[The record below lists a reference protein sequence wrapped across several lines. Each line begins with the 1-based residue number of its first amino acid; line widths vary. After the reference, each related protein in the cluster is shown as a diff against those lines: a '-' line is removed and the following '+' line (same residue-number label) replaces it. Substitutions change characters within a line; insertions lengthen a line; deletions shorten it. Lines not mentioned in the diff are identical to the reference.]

1 MNPIDVVIVGAGTAG
16 CVLAARLSEDRR
28 RSVLLV
34 EAGPDIPPAAEPP
47 DIRSVYPLSYYNPRY
62 AWRSLAVRWRADAGP
77 APFIQGR
84 LVGGGSAVMG
94 MWALRGFADDYE
106 EWEAAGARGWGWRD
120 VMPFFAA
127 AEHDQDFVGP
137 MHGRAGPIS
146 VRRQPVAAWPPYCKA
161 VATVA
166 EDLGC
171 ARIDD
176 ANASFADGLCVL
188 PIAATDRRVSAAN
201 AYLTPDVRSR
211 SNLQIA
217 ARSQCTRVTFE
228 GLTATGIE
236 IAEGRNL
243 HGVRARKVILAAGA
257 LWSPAILMR
266 SGVGAAEKLAA
277 VGIRVVSHRR
287 GVGENLQNHPLV
299 ALGLHLKP
307 SAVERNEAASPAFF
321 SLRMTTGSRIGPRS
335 DLYFSVLNRSSWHYF
350 GRRLAVLGVMLHKP
364 FSRGRVDLTSADPL
378 SPPGVDFDFLSDG
391 RDVVA
396 LMDGLRIAAQIM
408 ADPRVSDCGRQA
420 GLVRPTRLTRVM
432 AERTGPSR
440 ALDRL
445 LSVTL
450 PRLPALEH
458 HLFRMVLG
466 AVPVDLLRQASD
478 GELRNYVERAV
489 SGLFHPVGTCR
500 MGNEDDADAVVDPAG
515 RVHGT
520 RGLRVAD
527 ASIMPTI
534 PRAGTFLPTVMIA
547 EKISADIAKSE
558 EVHG

>member
-1 MNPIDVVIVGAGTAG
+1 
-16 CVLAARLSEDRR
+16 
-28 RSVLLV
+28 
-34 EAGPDIPPAAEPP
+34 
-47 DIRSVYPLSYYNPRY
+47 
-62 AWRSLAVRWRADAGP
+62 
-77 APFIQGR
+77 
-84 LVGGGSAVMG
+84 
-94 MWALRGFADDYE
+94 
-106 EWEAAGARGWGWRD
+106 
-120 VMPFFAA
+120 
-127 AEHDQDFVGP
+127 
-137 MHGRAGPIS
+137 
-146 VRRQPVAAWPPYCKA
+146 
-161 VATVA
+161 
-166 EDLGC
+166 
-171 ARIDD
+171 
-176 ANASFADGLCVL
+176 
-188 PIAATDRRVSAAN
+188 
-201 AYLTPDVRSR
+201 
-211 SNLQIA
+211 
-217 ARSQCTRVTFE
+217 
-228 GLTATGIE
+228 
-236 IAEGRNL
+236 
-243 HGVRARKVILAAGA
+243 VILAAGA

-396 LMDGLRIAAQIM
+396 LVDGLRIAAQII

-420 GLVRPTRLTRVM
+420 GLVRPTRLTHVM

-558 EVHG
+558 EVYG